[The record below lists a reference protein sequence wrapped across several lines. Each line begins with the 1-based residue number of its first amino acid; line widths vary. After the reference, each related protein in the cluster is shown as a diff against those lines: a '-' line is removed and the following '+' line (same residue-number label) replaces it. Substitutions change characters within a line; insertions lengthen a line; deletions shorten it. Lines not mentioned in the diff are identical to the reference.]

1 MSQTILC
8 TIDFSPQS
16 KHTLRCAAQLAD
28 DLRAH
33 LTILYAYRLIKVKNE
48 EIFET
53 KKKIEEEATAKFSAL
68 ESELLKNFT
77 ITYDFKKEVGFVT
90 DRIEAHTKEKPL
102 GFIVLNKSMR
112 ENYIE
117 SFDEFVDTLS
127 VPAII
132 VP

>member
-16 KHTLRCAAQLAD
+16 KHTLMCAAQLAD
-28 DLRAH
+28 HLQAH
-33 LTILYAYRLIKVKNE
+33 LTILYTYRLIKVKNE

-53 KKKIEEEATAKFSAL
+53 KKKLEEDACAKFLAL
-68 ESELLKNFT
+68 ETELLKNFT
-77 ITYDFKKEVGFVT
+77 ITYDFKKEVGFFT
-90 DRIEAHTKEKPL
+90 DRIEAHTKDKSL

-112 ENYIE
+112 EGYIE
-117 SFDEFVDTLS
+117 SFDEFVETLS
-127 VPAII
+127 VPTII